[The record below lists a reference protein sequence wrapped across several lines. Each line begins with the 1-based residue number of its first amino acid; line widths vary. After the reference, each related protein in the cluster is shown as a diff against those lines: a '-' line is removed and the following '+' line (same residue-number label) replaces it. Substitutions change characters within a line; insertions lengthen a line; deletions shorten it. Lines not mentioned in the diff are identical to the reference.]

1 MDEKQKEILA
11 YLKRVQWAPMTLLE
25 KEFSLSTTELSKTFA
40 EMLSEID
47 VRIDRNIAHITIF

>member
-47 VRIDRNIAHITIF
+47 VRIDRNIAHITVF